1 MSKIKC
7 KQNTE
12 EKVIGLGWRN
22 KRKLLVE
29 FNLRFAMF
37 QELGVRGR
45 ELQVEIRAQHIE
57 SCENTVHV
65 EGNASYLKSY

>member
-1 MSKIKC
+1 MQVEETSKIKC

-22 KRKLLVE
+22 QTKLLIE
-29 FNLRFAMF
+29 FNLNFAMF

-45 ELQVEIRAQHIE
+45 ELQVEIAAQPMRA
-57 SCENTVHV
+57 VK
-65 EGNASYLKSY
+65 L